1 MVINCDYDDS
11 GETYFD
17 VDGDGGNVNCDGV
30 GIDGT
35 ETEIYD
41 ADDDGDKGNNDD
53 NDETDD
59 GDDDDDDPFCGQHLI
74 ALPHVAVHTHG
85 HASQWLRNLHHWK
98 T

>member
-17 VDGDGGNVNCDGV
+17 ADGDGGNVNCDGV

-41 ADDDGDKGNNDD
+41 ADDDGDKR
-53 NDETDD
+53 
-59 GDDDDDDPFCGQHLI
+59 Q
-74 ALPHVAVHTHG
+74 
-85 HASQWLRNLHHWK
+85 
-98 T
+98 